1 MDLKCIEVIG
11 IVSTYDAKKGY
22 GYLSVNG
29 YGRVLL
35 HVTCLRASG
44 YKTVHVG
51 MWLRCEIIE
60 RFNKPPQAFRVLG
73 EL

>member
-1 MDLKCIEVIG
+1 MDLKCTEVIG
-11 IVSTYDAKKGY
+11 VVSSYDANRGF
-22 GYLSVNG
+22 GYLSVNK
-29 YGRVLL
+29 YGWVLL

-44 YKTVHVG
+44 YKTAHVG

-60 RFNKPPQAFRVLG
+60 RWNKCPQAFRVLG